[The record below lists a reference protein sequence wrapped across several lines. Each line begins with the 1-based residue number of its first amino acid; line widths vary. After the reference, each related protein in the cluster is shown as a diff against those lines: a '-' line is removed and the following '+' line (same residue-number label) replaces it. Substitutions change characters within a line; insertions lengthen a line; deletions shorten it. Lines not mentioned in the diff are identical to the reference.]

1 MEITHD
7 VLVDLLPLYVS
18 GEGSADTR
26 RLVEEH
32 VAQDA
37 ALARLANAMRA
48 ELNVPATVPSALAD
62 RETNALERT
71 RKLLR
76 RRQWTLALAFFFTF
90 LPLTF
95 AWSGSELT
103 FWMVRDEPASRLL
116 WISAAYLWF
125 QYYRLQRRLRP
136 SML

>member
-1 MEITHD
+1 MQVTHD

-18 GEGSADTR
+18 GEGSADTHQ
-26 RLVEEH
+26 LVEEH
-32 VAQDA
+32 IARDA

-48 ELNVPATVPSALAD
+48 ELNVPATVPSPLAD
-62 RETNALERT
+62 QQTNALERT

-76 RRQWTLALAFFFTF
+76 RRQWTLALALFFTF

-103 FWMVRDEPASRLL
+103 FWMVRDEPGSRLF
-116 WISAAYLWF
+116 WIGAAYLWF
-125 QYYRLQRRLRP
+125 QYYQLQRRLRP
-136 SML
+136 SNL

>member
-1 MEITHD
+1 MQVTHD
-7 VLVDLLPLYVS
+7 VLVDLLPRDVS

-32 VAQDA
+32 IARDA

-48 ELNVPATVPSALAD
+48 ELNVPATMPSALAD
-62 RETNALERT
+62 QQTNALERT

-76 RRQWTLALAFFFTF
+76 RRQWTFALALFFTF

-103 FWMVRDEPASRLL
+103 FWMVRDEPGSRLF
-116 WISAAYLWF
+116 WIGAAYLWF

-136 SML
+136 SNL